1 MTIIVLPSGGRAP
14 IGGGRAGAIVM
25 YDRIISLGRFP
36 GRPVAPGGPVAP
48 PPPHVRG
55 APVRRKKAAKR
66 T

>member
-1 MTIIVLPSGGRAP
+1 
-14 IGGGRAGAIVM
+14 M

-55 APVRRKKAAKR
+55 APVRRKNAAKR